1 MFIVISSLNEDYPQ
15 VLNVLAFNEKGPAL
29 DLAVR
34 LALEQGAM
42 DDEEN
47 VHQELEDDGVYVPD
61 KYSPWSVSFAEV
73 EPE

>member
-1 MFIVISSLNEDYPQ
+1 MFVVISSLYEDHPQ
-15 VLNVLAFNEKGPAL
+15 VLDVQAFKDKGPAL
-29 DLAVR
+29 DQAVR
-34 LALEQGAM
+34 LALEQGAT
-42 DDEEN
+42 DDEET